1 MDPENQS
8 GIQEIASVVFLDGHE
23 GRDEDAELVFGF
35 EERIVLMAL
44 RFAALAGMDP
54 PPYPRSRYRDRV

>member
-1 MDPENQS
+1 M
-8 GIQEIASVVFLDGHE
+8 
-23 GRDEDAELVFGF
+23 RKTDEDAELVFGF

-44 RFAALAGMDP
+44 GCASLPWLAWSMDP